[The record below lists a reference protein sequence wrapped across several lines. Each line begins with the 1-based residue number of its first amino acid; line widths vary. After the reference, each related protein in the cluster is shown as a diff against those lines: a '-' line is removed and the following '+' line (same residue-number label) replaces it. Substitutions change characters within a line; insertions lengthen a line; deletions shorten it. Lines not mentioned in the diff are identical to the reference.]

1 MRKPAIG
8 VVELNSLA
16 RGTVVADAMAKRAP
30 VDVLESHPICPG
42 KFIIIVAGE
51 VDDVKEA
58 MDAGQHYGG
67 YTMTDYTIIENL
79 HPQVLP
85 AVQGANPVPEITS
98 VGLLE
103 TWVCPS
109 CIIAA
114 DAACKAADIHL
125 IEVRLAN
132 GLGGKAYMTLTG
144 ELFAVEAAMAA
155 AVEAVTSGQ
164 LLRHEIIPAPHQSVK
179 PKLF

>member
-1 MRKPAIG
+1 MNEPAIG

-16 RGTVVADAMAKRAP
+16 RGTVVADAMVKRAP
-30 VDVLESHPICPG
+30 VNLLDSHPICPG
-42 KFIIIVAGE
+42 KFLIIVAGM

-58 MDAGQHYGG
+58 MDAGRHYAG
-67 YTMTDYTIIENL
+67 YTMTDSTIIENL

-85 AVQGANPVPEITS
+85 AIQGANPVPSISS

-103 TWVCPS
+103 TWVSPS
-109 CIIAA
+109 CVIAA
-114 DAACKAADIHL
+114 DAACKAADITL

-144 ELFAVEAAMAA
+144 ELHEVEAAMEA
-155 AVEAVTSGQ
+155 AVRAVTSGH
-164 LLRHEIIPAPHQSVK
+164 LIRHEIIPAPHLSVQ
-179 PKLF
+179 PKLY

>member
-1 MRKPAIG
+1 MKNPALGI
-8 VVELNSLA
+8 VELNSLA
-16 RGTVVADAMAKRAP
+16 RGTVVCDAMAKRAP
-30 VDVLESHPICPG
+30 VRILNNHPICPG
-42 KFIIIVAGE
+42 KFIVIISGE

-58 MDAGQHYGG
+58 MDAGRHYGG
-67 YTMTDYTIIENL
+67 YTMTDSIIIENL

-85 AVQGANPVPEITS
+85 AIQGANPVPEITA

-109 CIIAA
+109 CVIAA
-114 DAACKAADIHL
+114 DAACKAAEITL

-144 ELFAVEAAMAA
+144 DLSEVEAAMDA
-155 AVEAVTSGQ
+155 AVEAITSGQ
-164 LLRHEIIPAPHQSVK
+164 LIRHEIIPAPHESVK
-179 PKLF
+179 PTLY

>member
-1 MRKPAIG
+1 MENPALGI
-8 VVELNSLA
+8 VELNSLA
-16 RGTVVADAMAKRAP
+16 RGSVACDAMAKRAP
-30 VDVLESHPICPG
+30 IKVLNNHPICPG
-42 KFIIIVAGE
+42 KFIIIITGE

-58 MDAGQHYGG
+58 MEAGQHYGG
-67 YTMTDYTIIENL
+67 YTMTDSIIIENL

-85 AVQGANPVPEITS
+85 AIQGANPVPEILS

-109 CIIAA
+109 CVIAA
-114 DAACKAADIHL
+114 DAACKAAEITL

-144 ELFAVEAAMAA
+144 DLHEVEAAMSA

-164 LLRHEIIPAPHQSVK
+164 LIRHEIIPAPHESVK
-179 PKLF
+179 PTLY